1 MIAPV
6 STLISFVCVKEK
18 AFSVMEL
25 TENSMEVDTLAGE
38 GLENIFPEDGGDC
51 FGRFDCRTKQ

>member
-6 STLISFVCVKEK
+6 STLISFVCVREK

-25 TENSMEVDTLAGE
+25 IENSIEVDTLVGE
-38 GLENIFPEDGGDC
+38 GVENVFPWDGGDC
-51 FGRFDCRTKQ
+51 FGRFNCRTEQ